1 MGEVIFEVNFKNF
14 LKNLKKLLKH
24 KKAAWFGDNLIY
36 YIRIFSS
43 CDHIILEVNQ

>member
-24 KKAAWFGDNLIY
+24 KKAACSN
-36 YIRIFSS
+36 
-43 CDHIILEVNQ
+43 